1 MAEAT
6 IQWRESSV
14 VGYKFLVKYGVRPS
28 LYDREQNEWFVAIFS
43 SQSGSTTQFKVD
55 GAGEALR
62 VYSSL
67 LVTLGD

>member
-6 IQWRESSV
+6 IQWREQGV
-14 VGYKFLVKYGVRPS
+14 VGHKFLVKYGARPS
-28 LYDREQNEWFVAIFS
+28 IIEREQNEWFVAIFS
-43 SQSGSTTQFKVD
+43 SQSGSTTTIKVD

-67 LVTLGD
+67 LITLGD

>member
-6 IQWRESSV
+6 IQWREQGV
-14 VGYKFLVKYGVRPS
+14 VGQKFLVKYGVRPS
-28 LYDREQNEWFVAIFS
+28 LTEREQNEWFVAIHS
-43 SQSGSTTQFKVD
+43 SQSGSTTEIKVD

-67 LVTLGD
+67 LITLGD